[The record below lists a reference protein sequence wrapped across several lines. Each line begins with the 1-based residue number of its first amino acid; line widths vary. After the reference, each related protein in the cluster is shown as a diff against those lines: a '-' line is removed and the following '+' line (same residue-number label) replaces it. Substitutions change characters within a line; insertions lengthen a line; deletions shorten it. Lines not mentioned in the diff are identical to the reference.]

1 MIEEISEKQK
11 PEGWP
16 ANAIECQLENIQ
28 YQVKKFKLNPKPT
41 PIPIKI
47 TIAKKILIFFFIEE
61 LFLVELSSILIILS
75 IIFFNIIRF

>member
-28 YQVKKFKLNPKPT
+28 YQVKNLNLIQITKIKKF
-41 PIPIKI
+41 
-47 TIAKKILIFFFIEE
+47 
-61 LFLVELSSILIILS
+61 
-75 IIFFNIIRF
+75 